1 MPAWNMAFAGLGFTS
16 HCNWTKMKVS
26 AETKVGVLAVLA
38 LTALILGFD
47 FLKGNSTFERG
58 RTFYV
63 YYDRVQGLQES
74 DPVKINGLLIGRVK
88 NMEVQDDYKI
98 RVRLNITESVKIPS
112 DSRAR
117 ISSTDLLGAK
127 QIDLII
133 GRGTQLAKSG
143 DVLNG
148 TIETSMQQE
157 IQEQL
162 APITERFNALLG
174 QIDSA
179 VVIISGV
186 IGGDSS
192 NLNQSLVSVQE
203 ILFNFR
209 QTSQRIDNLVA
220 AESKTLRNIT
230 ENIDTITSTISNNS
244 SDITNIVQNLSKV
257 SDSLAN
263 VELASTVG
271 SVQDA
276 VAALSDLIGRI
287 EAGEG
292 SLGLLLVDDE
302 LYNNLNNSSEDLDL
316 LLKDIRENPQRY
328 VTLLRI
334 GGKK

>member
-1 MPAWNMAFAGLGFTS
+1 MLKYWLTEEV
-16 HCNWTKMKVS
+16 CN
-26 AETKVGVLAVLA
+26 
-38 LTALILGFD
+38 LTIC
-47 FLKGNSTFERG
+47 
-58 RTFYV
+58 
-63 YYDRVQGLQES
+63 
-74 DPVKINGLLIGRVK
+74 
-88 NMEVQDDYKI
+88 
-98 RVRLNITESVKIPS
+98 
-112 DSRAR
+112 
-117 ISSTDLLGAK
+117 
-127 QIDLII
+127 
-133 GRGTQLAKSG
+133 
-143 DVLNG
+143 
-148 TIETSMQQE
+148 
-157 IQEQL
+157 
-162 APITERFNALLG
+162 
-174 QIDSA
+174 
-179 VVIISGV
+179 
-186 IGGDSS
+186 
-192 NLNQSLVSVQE
+192 
-203 ILFNFR
+203 
-209 QTSQRIDNLVA
+209 IDNLVA